1 MDNVRPLRPK
11 KQPPKPQH
19 SRHVRR
25 RVITSVVAAIV
36 ILVLVFGSRILGLY
50 VDWLWFGEV
59 GFRGVFWTRIW
70 WQVLVGVVAFAIF
83 LLIVEF
89 NVELARRLAPSY
101 RVTAAGDLLEPRS
114 DRVRRWVGWGGLG
127 VSLVAAFIA
136 GVSASSQWQTFL
148 LYVKQTPFGEKD
160 AIFGHDI
167 AFYVFSLPMWQALQ
181 TFVFGALIASLVLA
195 AIMHVVMGGIDLTQT
210 AGRRG
215 AQGAGGAGEE
225 EAGPASPFARA
236 QRAAAPQLPQF
247 DIKLGGRAVAHLSG
261 ILAAIFVVVGVGQLF
276 RGWDLLYST
285 AGAIYGAAYT
295 DVHIRLPLTYV
306 TMGIAFLL
314 AAVLVW
320 NIWRRRQ
327 WWPVAIAVWIVALI
341 VLRGIVPAAYQS
353 LIVNPNQLTKERKYI
368 ANNLVATKL
377 AYQLNSITQTN
388 LSPKTPLTPQKL
400 ADNEP
405 TLRNIRL
412 WDPSHAGHELPAAAG
427 TPAVLLVPRRRRRPL
442 HGGRRVSPDDA
453 LAARAQHRRVAEPGA
468 DLGQSAH
475 HLHARL
481 RRRDVGGEPGHER
494 RLTRLPRAG
503 HPAAERAGTGDQA
516 AAHLLRRARH
526 RLQPGQDQGQG
537 VRLSRPQRRCL
548 LAVHRDRRHPHLPA
562 PQPARLLRA
571 LRHHQV
577 LHHVVDRQR
586 EPHHHQELDPAADPR
601 RSALPHPGP

>member
-1 MDNVRPLRPK
+1 MQAVLGYEGSTAPPRAGEVRQNAVAALVYGNERWDGGGYPEGRRGADIPRVARAFAVCRRWDPASHNGDSVADLRRPRRARAGPEDGPAVHGDAARREGRPQLGPLDS
-11 KQPPKPQH
+11 QPAACAHAAANLPYSPHGQRTP
-19 SRHVRR
+19 SPTQEAAAQATPDRHTRR
-25 RVITSVVAAIV
+25 RIIAAVIAAVVV
-36 ILVLVFGSRILGLY
+36 LVLAFGSRILGMY

-70 WQVLVGVVAFAIF
+70 WQVLVGVAAFAIF
-83 LLIVEF
+83 FIIVEF

-148 LYVKQTPFGEKD
+148 LYLKQTPFGEKD
-160 AIFGHDI
+160 AIFGHDVG
-167 AFYVFSLPMWQALQ
+167 FYVFSVPMWQSLQ
-181 TFVFGALIASLVLA
+181 NFVFGALIASLVLA

-210 AGRRG
+210 AGRGG

-261 ILAAIFVVVGVGQLF
+261 ILAAIFVVVGIGQLF
-276 RGWDLLYST
+276 RGWNLLYST

-327 WWPVAIAVWIVALI
+327 WWPLAIAVWIVALI
-341 VLRGIVPAAYQS
+341 VLRGVVPAAYQS
-353 LIVNPNQLTKERKYI
+353 LIVNPNQLTKERDYI
-368 ANNLVATKL
+368 ANNLVADEDRL
-377 AYQLNSITQTN
+377 PAQQHH
-388 LSPKTPLTPQKL
+388 PDQPLTQ
-400 ADNEP
+400 
-405 TLRNIRL
+405 
-412 WDPSHAGHELPAAAG
+412 DPAHPPEAGRQRAHPAQHPPVGSRHAGHELPAAAG

-453 LAARAQHRRVAEPGA
+453 LAA
-468 DLGQSAH
+468 
-475 HLHARL
+475 
-481 RRRDVGGEPGHER
+481 
-494 RLTRLPRAG
+494 
-503 HPAAERAGTGDQA
+503 
-516 AAHLLRRARH
+516 
-526 RLQPGQDQGQG
+526 
-537 VRLSRPQRRCL
+537 
-548 LAVHRDRRHPHLPA
+548 
-562 PQPARLLRA
+562 
-571 LRHHQV
+571 
-577 LHHVVDRQR
+577 
-586 EPHHHQELDPAADPR
+586 
-601 RSALPHPGP
+601 